1 MSKKE
6 IENLFLYIEREAR
19 NGRADTGTTNSGY
32 YRSK

>member
-6 IENLFLYIEREAR
+6 IGKMFINIEREAR
-19 NGRADTGTTNSGY
+19 NGRADTGTINSGY